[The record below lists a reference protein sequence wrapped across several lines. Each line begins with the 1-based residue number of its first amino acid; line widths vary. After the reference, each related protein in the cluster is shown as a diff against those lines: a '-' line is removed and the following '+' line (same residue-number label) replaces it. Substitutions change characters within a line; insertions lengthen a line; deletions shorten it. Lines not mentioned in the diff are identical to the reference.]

1 MVGLANGMN
10 NTPTINTLT
19 HNTLSLFLLPT
30 PTPHPYLQ
38 SDEEEPVCQK
48 PIIEEHCEKHHC
60 ESAVEKYK
68 ACQERVTAKG
78 SGSCEGYAFDLW
90 HCIDHCVSRTL
101 LFIAVNCWVVIFF
114 FNKKKYFCVSPLTLL
129 PFFVVVNACLHI
141 CSHLFSLS
149 QQHHIFLPGTITNFY
164 QPEVDFKLWCR
175 EANRKSLSLF
185 LLV

>member
-1 MVGLANGMN
+1 MEW
-10 NTPTINTLT
+10 TTHQQSTHSLT

-90 HCIDHCVSRTL
+90 HCIDHCVSRMLFFYCSEL
-101 LFIAVNCWVVIFF
+101 LGFYFFFLIFLSVRGKKEEKKNILLCLTSHPLAILFNVCLLPIFF
-114 FNKKKYFCVSPLTLL
+114 
-129 PFFVVVNACLHI
+129 PFTTT
-141 CSHLFSLS
+141 SFSFFQAQS
-149 QQHHIFLPGTITNFY
+149 QIFTNL
-164 QPEVDFKLWCR
+164 K
-175 EANRKSLSLF
+175 
-185 LLV
+185 